1 MITDRLAFGVKCK
14 GAVECVASVRVI
26 ASWRGCMQPPRCSL
40 IVLPWHAAHV
50 VDCSCTHASVSATHS
65 HRLHF
70 MADHEAILFFSAW
83 VLALSGAIWRYLALS
98 GGFLEPSKKY
108 RNARRVLLL
117 APCSAPHRARR
128 PFVFGPIWCV
138 LPLGYLALS
147 GVIYSVDKIV

>member
-14 GAVECVASVRVI
+14 EAVECVASARVI

-40 IVLPWHAAHV
+40 IALPWHAAHI

-70 MADHEAILFFSAW
+70 MADHEASPLFF
-83 VLALSGAIWRYLALS
+83 LPGFWRYLALS
-98 GGFLEPSKKY
+98 GGFLGPSKKY

-117 APCSAPHRARR
+117 APGSAPHCARR
-128 PFVFGPIWCV
+128 GFVLGPIWCV
-138 LPLGYLALS
+138 LPLGYLVLS
-147 GVIYSVDKIV
+147 GVIWSVDKII